1 MTHRFET
8 QKPSSTSR
16 NFIIS
21 IGCFA
26 LIVFLFT
33 AGTTLVSDKT
43 DAQEIQTLEQAINRG
58 IVQCYSME
66 GSYPES
72 LQYLK
77 DHYGL
82 TYDDERF
89 FVDYQTLGS
98 NIMPDVT
105 IIDRRGRAVI
115 IEPPGAPGESHHG
128 NAEGHDLPQD
138 A

>member
-1 MTHRFET
+1 MKHRFET
-8 QKPSSTSR
+8 QKPCSTSK
-16 NFIIS
+16 NFMIS

-33 AGTTLVSDKT
+33 AGTSLVSDKT
-43 DAQEIQTLEQAINRG
+43 DAQEIQTLEQAVNRG
-58 IVQCYSME
+58 IVHCYSME
-66 GSYPES
+66 GSYPAS

-105 IIDRRGRAVI
+105 IIDRRGR
-115 IEPPGAPGESHHG
+115 
-128 NAEGHDLPQD
+128 
-138 A
+138 

>member
-1 MTHRFET
+1 MKHRFET
-8 QKPSSTSR
+8 QKPSSTSK
-16 NFIIS
+16 NFMIS

-33 AGTTLVSDKT
+33 AGTSLVSDKT
-43 DAQEIQTLEQAINRG
+43 DAQEIQTLEQAVNRG
-58 IVQCYSME
+58 IVHCYSME
-66 GSYPES
+66 GSYPAS

-105 IIDRRGRAVI
+105 IIDRRGR
-115 IEPPGAPGESHHG
+115 
-128 NAEGHDLPQD
+128 
-138 A
+138 

>member
-1 MTHRFET
+1 MKHRFET
-8 QKPSSTSR
+8 QKPSSTSK
-16 NFIIS
+16 NFMIS

-43 DAQEIQTLEQAINRG
+43 DTQEIQTLEQAVNRG
-58 IVQCYSME
+58 IVHCYSME
-66 GSYPES
+66 GSYPAS

-105 IIDRRGRAVI
+105 IIDRRGR
-115 IEPPGAPGESHHG
+115 
-128 NAEGHDLPQD
+128 
-138 A
+138 